1 MIIIGE
7 YYHHLKAGDSLIHE
21 LIVQRAKEENLDI
34 KSILSGIKKQN
45 LPSKKQSKLKLL
57 LRNLLDLIFKLIPR
71 KVLEKLF
78 KIYY

>member
-7 YYHHLKAGDSLIHE
+7 YYHHLKARQPNLHE

-57 LRNLLDLIFKLIPR
+57 LRNLLDLILKLIPR

-78 KIYY
+78 TDNY

>member
-7 YYHHLKAGDSLIHE
+7 YYHHQLRQPNLHE

-45 LPSKKQSKLKLL
+45 LPSKQSKLKLL
-57 LRNLLDLIFKLIPR
+57 LRNLLDLILKLIPR
-71 KVLEKLF
+71 K
-78 KIYY
+78 Y